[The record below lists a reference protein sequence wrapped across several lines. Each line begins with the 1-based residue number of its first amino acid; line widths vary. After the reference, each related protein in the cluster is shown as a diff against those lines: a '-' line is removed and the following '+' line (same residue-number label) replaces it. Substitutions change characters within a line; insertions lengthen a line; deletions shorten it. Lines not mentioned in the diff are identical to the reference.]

1 MATHIDDASL
11 KAMNKSQLINII
23 RDYESKLNDD
33 FDDMKSNLEK
43 LNAKLDK
50 LESDNKIVSNINSK
64 LVNRTISLE
73 RRIMHMEQY
82 SRKECL
88 ELSGIPDSVTDN
100 NLEEFTL
107 KIFDAIDAPV
117 CATNIESCH
126 RLFSY
131 QKPNKVIVK
140 LSRRKDAEN
149 IMSNK
154 NKLRTVDKET
164 IGVNTPIYIN
174 ESLCRA
180 NKVLW
185 SKCRRLKNEK
195 FLHAFWVTNGSIKL
209 KVNENSTANKIEHH
223 EDLRHL
229 FPNADV

>member
-1 MATHIDDASL
+1 MATHIDDAPL
-11 KAMNKSQLINII
+11 KTMNKNQLINII

-50 LESDNKIVSNINSK
+50 LESDNKIVSNVNSK

-73 RRIMHMEQY
+73 KRIMHMEQY

-117 CATNIESCH
+117 CATNI
-126 RLFSY
+126 
-131 QKPNKVIVK
+131 
-140 LSRRKDAEN
+140 
-149 IMSNK
+149 
-154 NKLRTVDKET
+154 
-164 IGVNTPIYIN
+164 
-174 ESLCRA
+174 
-180 NKVLW
+180 
-185 SKCRRLKNEK
+185 
-195 FLHAFWVTNGSIKL
+195 
-209 KVNENSTANKIEHH
+209 
-223 EDLRHL
+223 
-229 FPNADV
+229 